1 MCRRHERGSRY
12 CASLNANL
20 RAQFTPRLRRR
31 CDSRNIQYKMDL
43 YIFSVV
49 LGAAGMAAMAFLGFS
64 SSHGAAHHGPDTS
77 GHEMHG
83 IAGHGHSVD
92 VAHGS
97 PHVSGHAHDAGHMHL
112 TAHAHAAPHS
122 HPVSWRSHL
131 WTWLSPRVLFN
142 FLVGFGA
149 TGLIVERL
157 VGPVLALPIAVVGGI
172 AFEALAVGP
181 IFKSLFRFESQPAQT
196 LESALMSEGRA
207 VTGFDANG
215 NGLISVELGG
225 EVVQVLGTQLNE
237 ERKAGVRIRAGDVVR
252 IEDVDDARNRCT
264 VSRIGLGE
272 TDSHDADR
280 Y

>member
-1 MCRRHERGSRY
+1 
-12 CASLNANL
+12 
-20 RAQFTPRLRRR
+20 
-31 CDSRNIQYKMDL
+31 MDL

-49 LGAAGMAAMAFLGFS
+49 LGAAGMAAMAFLGFA
-64 SSHGAAHHGPDTS
+64 SSHSAGHQAHDTS

-83 IAGHGHSVD
+83 IGAPHGHAITPSHD
-92 VAHGS
+92 IAHT
-97 PHVSGHAHDAGHMHL
+97 HAGP
-112 TAHAHAAPHS
+112 HAHADGWKS
-122 HPVSWRSHL
+122 SVWS
-131 WTWLSPRVLFN
+131 WLSPRVLFN

-157 VGPVLALPIAVVGGI
+157 VGPVLALPIAIVGGI
-172 AFEALAVGP
+172 AFEAFVVRP
-181 IFKSLFRFESQPAQT
+181 IFNSLFRFESQPAQT

-215 NGLISVELGG
+215 NGLISLELGG

-237 ERKAGVRIRAGDVVR
+237 EREAGVRIRAGDIVR
-252 IEDVDDARNRCT
+252 IEEVDDARNRCT

-272 TDSHDADR
+272 TESHDADR

>member
-1 MCRRHERGSRY
+1 
-12 CASLNANL
+12 
-20 RAQFTPRLRRR
+20 
-31 CDSRNIQYKMDL
+31 MDL

-49 LGAAGMAAMAFLGFS
+49 LGAAGMAAMAFLGFA
-64 SSHGAAHHGPDTS
+64 SSHSAGHQAHDTS

-83 IAGHGHSVD
+83 IGAPHGHAITPSHD
-92 VAHGS
+92 IAHT
-97 PHVSGHAHDAGHMHL
+97 HAGP
-112 TAHAHAAPHS
+112 HAHADGWKS
-122 HPVSWRSHL
+122 SVWS
-131 WTWLSPRVLFN
+131 WLSPRVLFN

-157 VGPVLALPIAVVGGI
+157 VGPVLALPIAIVGGVL
-172 AFEALAVGP
+172 FEAFVVRP
-181 IFKSLFRFESQPAQT
+181 IFNSLFRFESQPAQT

-215 NGLISVELGG
+215 NGLISLELGG

-237 ERKAGVRIRAGDVVR
+237 EREAGVRIRAGDMVR
-252 IEDVDDARNRCT
+252 IEEVDDTRNRCT

>member
-1 MCRRHERGSRY
+1 
-12 CASLNANL
+12 
-20 RAQFTPRLRRR
+20 
-31 CDSRNIQYKMDL
+31 MDL

-64 SSHGAAHHGPDTS
+64 SSHSGVHHGHDTS

-83 IAGHGHSVD
+83 IGGHGHSNN
-92 VAHGS
+92 AGHGV
-97 PHVSGHAHDAGHMHL
+97 PHASGHSHDAGRMHL
-112 TAHAHAAPHS
+112 TAHTHAAPHS
-122 HPVSWRSHL
+122 HPSDWKSHL

-157 VGPVLALPIAVVGGI
+157 VGPVLALPIAVIGGI
-172 AFEALAVGP
+172 AFEALVVRP
-181 IFKSLFRFESQPAQT
+181 IFNLLFKFESGPAQT

-207 VTGFDANG
+207 LTGFDANG
-215 NGLISVELGG
+215 NGLISLELGG
-225 EVVQVLGTQLNE
+225 ELVQVLGIQLNAD
-237 ERKAGVRIRAGDVVR
+237 RAAGARIRAGDIVR
-252 IEDVDDARNRCT
+252 IEEVDSARNRCT

-272 TDSHDADR
+272 AESRDADR